1 MLELDNIVRD
11 FRVGPTHLRVLK
23 GVSIRFAAGELVS
36 ITGGSGS
43 GKTTFMNI
51 VGLLDRP
58 TSGSYRVDG
67 RDVLAARANDLSAL
81 RNRLI
86 GFVFQSFF
94 LLPRLSAWR
103 NVALPLTYRHTTE
116 AEARERAHAML
127 ERVGLGDRADHRPNE
142 LSGGQRQR
150 VAIARALV
158 GEPKILLADEPT
170 GALDTKVSQ
179 EIMDLFKAVNR
190 DFGVLVMIITHDPR
204 IAAQCRRR
212 VVLRQ
217 GLLVGEGEVAA
228 EMDAIA
234 LERFGTP
241 MTAHAW

>member
-1 MLELDNIVRD
+1 MLDLEDIVRD
-11 FRVGPTHLRVLK
+11 FKAGPSTLSVLK
-23 GVSIRFAAGELVS
+23 GISISLDAGDLVS

-58 TSGSYRVDG
+58 TSGRYRIDG
-67 RDVLAARANDLSAL
+67 RDVLQGRANELSAL

-103 NVALPLTYRHTTE
+103 NVALPLVYRRTPN
-116 AEARERAHAML
+116 AEAKHLAHDML
-127 ERVGLGDRADHRPNE
+127 ERVGLGDRAHHLPNE

-158 GEPKILLADEPT
+158 GTPRILLADEPT
-170 GALDTKVSQ
+170 GALDTKVAQ
-179 EIMDLFKAVNR
+179 EIMDLFKEINR
-190 DFGVLVMIITHDPR
+190 EFGVLVMIITHDPR

-212 VVLRQ
+212 VVLRH
-217 GLLVGEGEVAA
+217 GLLVPEAEVEA
-228 EMDAIA
+228 EMDVIA
-234 LERFGTP
+234 LERFGVQAP
-241 MTAHAW
+241 VAS